1 MRFCHCFLGIYAV
14 QSREP
19 SSLTD
24 RPPRHNSSLRKD
36 FLSSNPVASSDRTQ
50 SLVLRALQH
59 VTIYGLM
66 GERNPLAVGIT
77 LAGAIAVKPQD
88 FLDPPPIGLDRAGG
102 QSADLVGGCILIEEL
117 HVAQCPA
124 QEMLGQFARSN
135 PTHPDASAEID
146 MRWPSGILSAFDSE
160 NQKFGG
166 GERSDF
172 HLCFQRGIPM
182 THTPER
188 CPKCNGA
195 MVQGFI
201 FEFDGA
207 LRKVSSWVEG
217 APEKSFWQ
225 NTKVPKEKIVPIGTY
240 RCSVCGFLESYAR
253 DEFAAQ

>member
-1 MRFCHCFLGIYAV
+1 
-14 QSREP
+14 
-19 SSLTD
+19 
-24 RPPRHNSSLRKD
+24 
-36 FLSSNPVASSDRTQ
+36 
-50 SLVLRALQH
+50 
-59 VTIYGLM
+59 
-66 GERNPLAVGIT
+66 
-77 LAGAIAVKPQD
+77 
-88 FLDPPPIGLDRAGG
+88 
-102 QSADLVGGCILIEEL
+102 
-117 HVAQCPA
+117 
-124 QEMLGQFARSN
+124 MLGQFARSN

-166 GERSDF
+166 GDRSDF
-172 HLCFQRGIPM
+172 HLSFQRGIPM

-201 FEFDGA
+201 FEFDGSR
-207 LRKVSSWVEG
+207 RKVSSWVEG

-225 NTKVPKEKIVPIGTY
+225 GTKVPKEMIVPIGTY